1 MNKNNPKLVFLMFLT
16 ILGFSIFLIIF
27 TFNKNIKFVSN
38 IKEESNLESFIN
50 KIYEDEGFL
59 AYLERKKE
67 DNSYYS
73 NDKLVDTDGDGLSDF
88 DEENIFFTSKY
99 LTDSDGDGISDFLE
113 IQKGT
118 DPNCPTGSSCDVYNK
133 EISKVELDYSADQ
146 IRGLLSSVVSE
157 EYSTIFDS
165 LTDDQVINLF
175 NNSYSKTQ
183 DIFNSISGDLGN
195 LDVEK
200 LLGKNENIENK
211 ENELN
216 NNIDTNNSDNV
227 NLFLDSISDLDVDQV
242 QVISDMD
249 ILEIKN
255 LFIDSGIFTKDFMDS
270 FTDSEIKELLN
281 VL

>member
-1 MNKNNPKLVFLMFLT
+1 MNKNNPKLVFLMFLI
-16 ILGFSIFLIIF
+16 ILGFSVFLIIF
-27 TFNKNIKFVSN
+27 TFNKNIRFVSN
-38 IKEESNLESFIN
+38 IKEESGLESFMN
-50 KIYEDEGFL
+50 KIYKDEGFL

-67 DNSYYS
+67 DEAYYV

-99 LTDSDGDGISDFLE
+99 LTDSDGDGLSDFSE
-113 IQKGT
+113 IEKGL
-118 DPNCPTGSSCDVYNK
+118 DPNCPTGSSCDVYNT
-133 EISKVELDYSADQ
+133 EISESELDYSVAQ
-146 IRGLLSSVVSE
+146 IRELLSSVVSE

-165 LTDDQVINLF
+165 LTDDQIMNLF
-175 NNSYSKTQ
+175 NNSYFKTQ
-183 DIFNSISGDLGN
+183 DIFNSISGDLGS
-195 LDVEK
+195 LDVDEF
-200 LLGKNENIENK
+200 LGKNENIENK

-216 NNIDTNNSDNV
+216 NNIDNNNSDSV
-227 NLFLDSISDLDVDQV
+227 NLFLDSISDLGVDQV

-270 FTDSEIKELLN
+270 FTDSEIMELLN